1 MKTGSFNDV
10 KCLVAAAEIDG
21 KTYIAVLMQDGDP
34 GRYQDAKTLF
44 DYVAGDSGMAERI
57 CRRKNNEIKSM

>member
-10 KCLVAAAEIDG
+10 KCLVAAAEIEG
-21 KTYIAVLMQDGDP
+21 RTYIAVLMQDGDP

-44 DYVAGDSGMAERI
+44 DYAAGDSE
-57 CRRKNNEIKSM
+57 EE

>member
-44 DYVAGDSGMAERI
+44 DYVAGDSGDGGEDIPAE
-57 CRRKNNEIKSM
+57 E